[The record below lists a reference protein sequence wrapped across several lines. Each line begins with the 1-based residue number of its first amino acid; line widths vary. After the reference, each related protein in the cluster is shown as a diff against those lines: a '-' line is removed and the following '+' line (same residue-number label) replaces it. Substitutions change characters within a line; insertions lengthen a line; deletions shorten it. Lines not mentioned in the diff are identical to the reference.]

1 HHLARG
7 VESNDVQLREPAM
20 PVAFHDCPAV
30 IRQVFPGQG
39 LTVAAYPY
47 RRIRRTLADR
57 VLSNRTLANRT
68 PTGHVSAGLCHLRC
82 AIHPPYL
89 ALVVFRC
96 AWNIPSRMPCPRS
109 CRTRAACE
117 ASQARWPGRW
127 RPEKTAGRTKPHEP
141 VDRRW
146 GV

>member
-1 HHLARG
+1 
-7 VESNDVQLREPAM
+7 M

-39 LTVAAYPY
+39 LTVAAYPH

-89 ALVVFRC
+89 AVVHFRC
-96 AWNIPSRMPCPRS
+96 PSKITSPWPCPPSRLTS
-109 CRTRAACE
+109 RAAHGPQC
-117 ASQARWPGRW
+117 P
-127 RPEKTAGRTKPHEP
+127 
-141 VDRRW
+141 
-146 GV
+146 